1 MILITMLDICHENI
15 VKRIDMENKIVQKIQ
30 NLLELAYDA
39 PNDEEGQ
46 TALLMA
52 QKLMFKHKL
61 SMSDVMAAKI
71 QNNIGETV
79 GTWEY
84 RLPWWQE
91 KLAAILGKN
100 FRCQTIRRR
109 KMDEGITQVIFFGY
123 RSDTELC
130 TRVYEGAILYLKYRL
145 KRLLPTV
152 TKSRWKDYKKS
163 YLLGFLEGLDHRFRN
178 QVQSSEEYALMVQ
191 VPEEV
196 LEEQR
201 QRMGDLKSRSLK
213 MAFDVDYEAY
223 LSGLEQSKETKLLSE
238 ELLNGHQI

>member
-1 MILITMLDICHENI
+1 
-15 VKRIDMENKIVQKIQ
+15 MENKIVQKIQ

-52 QKLMFKHKL
+52 QKLMVKHNL
-61 SMSDVMAAKI
+61 SMSDVTAAKI

-109 KMDEGITQVIFFGY
+109 KVSEGITQVIFFGY
-123 RSDTELC
+123 QSDTELC

-145 KRLLPTV
+145 KRLYPTV
-152 TKSRWKDYKKS
+152 KKSRWTDYKKS
-163 YLLGFLEGLDHRFRN
+163 YLLGFLEGLDHRFRE
-178 QVQSSEEYALMVQ
+178 QVQSSEEFALMVQ

-196 LEEQR
+196 LEEQ
-201 QRMGDLKSRSLK
+201 QLRMGDLKTRSLNMTFK
-213 MAFDVDYEAY
+213 VDYEAH
-223 LSGLEQSKETKLLSE
+223 LTGLEQAKETKLLSE
-238 ELLNGHQI
+238 ELLNEYQI

>member
-1 MILITMLDICHENI
+1 MSE
-15 VKRIDMENKIVQKIQ
+15 KIIEKVQ

-52 QKLMFKHKL
+52 QRLMVKHNL
-61 SMSDVMAAKI
+61 SMSDVTTARKRDK
-71 QNNIGETV
+71 IGETV

-109 KMDEGITQVIFFGY
+109 FPDDGITQIIFFGY
-123 RSDTELC
+123 HSDAELC
-130 TRVYEGAILYLKYRL
+130 TKVYEGAILYLKYRL
-145 KRLLPTV
+145 KRLFPTI
-152 TKSRWKDYKKS
+152 TKARWKDYKKS
-163 YLLGFLEGLDHRFRN
+163 YLLGFLDGLNQRFKT
-178 QVQSSEEYALMVQ
+178 QVQSSEEFALMIQ
-191 VPEEV
+191 IPAEV

-201 QRMGDLKSRSLK
+201 LCMGDLKSRTINIEIEIDS
-213 MAFDVDYEAY
+213 EAY
-223 LSGLEQSKETKLLSE
+223 IAGIKHAKETRLMPK
-238 ELLNGHQI
+238 ELLG

>member
-1 MILITMLDICHENI
+1 
-15 VKRIDMENKIVQKIQ
+15 MESKIIEKIQ

-39 PNDEEGQ
+39 PDDEEGQ

-52 QKLMFKHKL
+52 QKLMVKHNL
-61 SMSDVMAAKI
+61 SMSDVTTVNTK
-71 QNNIGETV
+71 NNIGEAV

-91 KLAAILGKN
+91 QLAAILGKN

-123 RSDTELC
+123 QSDTELC

-163 YLLGFLEGLDHRFRN
+163 YLLGFLEGLDHRFRD
-178 QVQSSEEYALMVQ
+178 QVQSSEEFALMVQ
-191 VPEEV
+191 VPKEV
-196 LEEQR
+196 LEEQQ
-201 QRMGDLKSRSLK
+201 QRLGDLESRVINIAVEL
-213 MAFDVDYEAY
+213 DYEAY
-223 LSGLEQSKETKLLSE
+223 VTGLKHATETKLMPE
-238 ELLNGHQI
+238 ELVE

>member
-1 MILITMLDICHENI
+1 
-15 VKRIDMENKIVQKIQ
+15 MESKIIEKVQ

-52 QKLMFKHKL
+52 QRLMVKHNL
-61 SMSDVMAAKI
+61 SMSDVTTARKRDK
-71 QNNIGETV
+71 IGETV

-91 KLAAILGKN
+91 KLAAILGEN
-100 FRCQTIRRR
+100 FRCQTVRRR
-109 KMDEGITQVIFFGY
+109 LRDDGITQIIFFGY
-123 RSDTELC
+123 QSDAELC

-201 QRMGDLKSRSLK
+201 QRMGDLKSRAINITIEL
-213 MAFDVDYEAY
+213 DHEAY
-223 LSGLEQSKETKLLSE
+223 VTGLEHAKETKLMPE
-238 ELLNGHQI
+238 ELLKE

>member
-1 MILITMLDICHENI
+1 
-15 VKRIDMENKIVQKIQ
+15 MESKIIEKIQ

-39 PNDEEGQ
+39 PDDEEGQ

-52 QKLMFKHKL
+52 QKLMVKHNL
-61 SMSDVMAAKI
+61 SMSDVTTVKTK
-71 QNNIGETV
+71 NNIGEAV

-91 KLAAILGKN
+91 QLAAILGKN

-123 RSDTELC
+123 QSDTELC

-163 YLLGFLEGLDHRFRN
+163 YLLGFLEGLDHRFRD
-178 QVQSSEEYALMVQ
+178 QVQSSEEFALMVQ
-191 VPEEV
+191 VPKEV
-196 LEEQR
+196 LEEQQ
-201 QRMGDLKSRSLK
+201 QRLGDLESRAINIAVEL
-213 MAFDVDYEAY
+213 DHEAY
-223 LSGLEQSKETKLLSE
+223 VTGLKHATETKLMPE
-238 ELLNGHQI
+238 ELVE